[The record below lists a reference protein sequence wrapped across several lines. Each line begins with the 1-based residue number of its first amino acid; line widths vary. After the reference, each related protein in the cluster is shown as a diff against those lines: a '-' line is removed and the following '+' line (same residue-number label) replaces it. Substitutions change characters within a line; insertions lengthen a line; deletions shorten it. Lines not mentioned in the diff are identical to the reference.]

1 MQYTGIVSKEK
12 TKDLIFL
19 HLAVFLFGFSAL
31 FGRFIL
37 LSPVVIVFGR
47 TFVAMIMSLILLKF
61 LKQPIKLKGKH
72 DYFLLCFNG
81 VFFALHWFTFF
92 KSIQVSNIAIA
103 VLTFSTYPVF
113 VTFLEPYFYKEK
125 IRIFDMVTSFIA
137 LFGVFLI
144 LPRVELSDNLTQGAL
159 WGLAAGLTCAF
170 LGIASKKGIEK
181 HSALVIPFYQ
191 NLTAAIVAF
200 PFVLYMKPL
209 LEVRD
214 VLLLILLG
222 SLFTAV
228 SGTLYVK
235 SLSTM
240 KVQFASIVTCLEPVY
255 AIIFAAILLD
265 EIPSVRTLIGGTVI
279 LGAIL
284 LATVKS
290 RHKELILPVN

>member
-1 MQYTGIVSKEK
+1 MSKEK
-12 TKDLIFL
+12 TKDLICL

-31 FGRFIL
+31 FGKFIS

-47 TFVAMIMSLILLKF
+47 TLVAAILSFILLKS
-61 LKQPIKLKGKH
+61 LKQPIKLKGRN

-81 VFFALHWFTFF
+81 VSFALHWFTFF

-125 IRIFDMVTSFIA
+125 IRIFDIVTSSIA

-144 LPRVELSDNLTQGAL
+144 LPKIDLNDNLTQGAL

-191 NLTAAIVAF
+191 NLTAAIVVF
-200 PFVLYMKPL
+200 PFVLYMKPVL
-209 LEVRD
+209 GVKD
-214 VLLLILLG
+214 VLLLVLLG

-235 SLSTM
+235 SLSTI

-265 EIPSVRTLIGGTVI
+265 EIPSIRTLIGGAVI

-284 LATVKS
+284 LATIKS
-290 RHKELILPVN
+290 RHKELMLPVN